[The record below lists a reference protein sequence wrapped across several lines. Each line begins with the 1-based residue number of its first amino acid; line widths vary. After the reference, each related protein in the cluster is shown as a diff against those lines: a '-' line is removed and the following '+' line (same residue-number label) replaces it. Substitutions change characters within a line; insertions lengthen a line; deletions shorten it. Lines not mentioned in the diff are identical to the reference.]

1 MSNGNDKSTEVFT
14 PQSYW
19 EARLETRPNL
29 RGTGH
34 RQFSI
39 EYNEAMYRVAS
50 ERLKSAL
57 DLAQIDLTG
66 KRVLDVGPGLGYF
79 VQRYIDWGA
88 AHVTGLDIT
97 QISVQTLSRAFP
109 QHTFVQGD
117 ISSEILPLG
126 GDYDVVSALHVIY
139 HIIDDRKFKKAIE
152 NMCMYVS
159 QGGHLI
165 LVDSYRGSL
174 LPTARHARLRNL
186 NDYISILHQYGFR
199 VLDIHPMYYV
209 MGRSFI
215 PVIGPRLLSL
225 RPMLNFLLRLEYWLG
240 GRVQSNLDGL
250 KVLIA
255 KRQSS
260 FVTEGTDVAS
270 HL

>member
-1 MSNGNDKSTEVFT
+1 MSNGNDKSPMGVFI

-19 EARLETRPNL
+19 ETRLKSRPNL

-34 RQFSI
+34 RQFST

-57 DLAQIDLTG
+57 DLVHVDLTG

-97 QISVQTLSRAFP
+97 QISVQILSRAFP

-117 ISSEILPLG
+117 ISSEILPLVG
-126 GDYDVVSALHVIY
+126 GYDVVSAIHVIY
-139 HIIDDRKFKKAIE
+139 HIIDDCKFEKAIE

-174 LPTARHARLRNL
+174 LPTARHTRLRNL
-186 NDYISILHQYGFR
+186 NDYISILNQYGFSI
-199 VLDIHPMYYV
+199 LDIRPMYYV

-215 PVIGPRLLSL
+215 PMIGPRLLSL

-240 GRVQSNLDGL
+240 GRLKSNLDGL

-255 KRQSS
+255 KHEYNC
-260 FVTEGTDVAS
+260 VTKGTRA
-270 HL
+270 